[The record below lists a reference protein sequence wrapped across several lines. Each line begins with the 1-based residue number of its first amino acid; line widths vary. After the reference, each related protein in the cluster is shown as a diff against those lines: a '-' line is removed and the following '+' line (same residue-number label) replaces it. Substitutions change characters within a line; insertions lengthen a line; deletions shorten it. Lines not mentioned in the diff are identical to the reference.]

1 MTKKKKKVAKEQEEQ
16 EYFFVSWLQSSEINQ
31 NETFEN

>member
-1 MTKKKKKVAKEQEEQ
+1 MTKKKKVAKEQEEQ
-16 EYFFVSWLQSSEINQ
+16 EYFFVSWLQSSGINQ